1 MHDTSIDAWVKVS
14 KIWSRWNIAVTGR
27 IENFAGG
34 RKDDNKKKDKKGV
47 QPYAYVPLSK
57 LRKGQ
62 GAKQVR

>member
-1 MHDTSIDAWVKVS
+1 M
-14 KIWSRWNIAVTGR
+14 TGQ
-27 IENFAGG
+27 IVNNFFAGG